1 MSSETLN
8 AIETTTQVAVEN
20 KPKKRGR
27 KPGKNRKG
35 YFYEEEE
42 AAFVKYITSTDQA
55 ERNKLFNEKLLPA
68 FTKMIESI
76 IRRYDLFTPSEDF
89 TDTFYDTLSFLITK
103 VNNFDVTKGYKVYSY
118 CGTVCK
124 NYLILKRT
132 TYMKQRDRFY
142 PYDEVFLEPAQ
153 RNDDDKKV
161 VLEKKLSK
169 DEGKVGYALV
179 ELLSHWDNLFKR
191 MGSTKFNKTS
201 VLYFIKEYTLL
212 STTEVREASR
222 RYKEMYYNL
231 KEKLLKE

>member
-153 RNDDDKKV
+153 RNDDDKKLFNWNLNEELIDGMKNEIDGILNKK
-161 VLEKKLSK
+161 VLLIDLDPQGNATTGVGVERGDIKNSIYEVMVERVDIKDAIVKTKSKILS
-169 DEGKVGYALV
+169 Y
-179 ELLSHWDNLFKR
+179 
-191 MGSTKFNKTS
+191 
-201 VLYFIKEYTLL
+201 
-212 STTEVREASR
+212 
-222 RYKEMYYNL
+222 
-231 KEKLLKE
+231 